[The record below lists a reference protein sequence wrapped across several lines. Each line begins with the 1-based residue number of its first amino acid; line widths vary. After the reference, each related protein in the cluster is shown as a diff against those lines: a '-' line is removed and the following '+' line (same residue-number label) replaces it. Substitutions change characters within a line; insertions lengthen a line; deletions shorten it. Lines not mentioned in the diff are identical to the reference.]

1 MITVFSL
8 NWSYFDGE
16 FSANFVHAFR
26 RHWFTSWSFT
36 HAHLPL
42 VSSLILASSGL
53 KVLVVEGESSS
64 GVRWYYGGSLSVAL
78 LSMTI
83 IGALHRSLDA
93 AGSSLLTREVR
104 IVIRLAVVVAFAL
117 FPLLNISNI
126 SFLGL
131 YTVVAFALFPL
142 LNISNISF
150 LGLYTAVST
159 ALVIVECYGRLK
171 YEVVSG
177 PPVDMD
183 EPVEFVDNVRD
194 AEEEA
199 IVNPT

>member
-1 MITVFSL
+1 MASVF
-8 NWSYFDGE
+8 
-16 FSANFVHAFR
+16 AAFKPNADEVCR
-26 RHWFTSWSFT
+26 
-36 HAHLPL
+36 
-42 VSSLILASSGL
+42 
-53 KVLVVEGESSS
+53 
-64 GVRWYYGGSLSVAL
+64 YYGGSLSVAL

-131 YTVVAFALFPL
+131 YT
-142 LNISNISF
+142 
-150 LGLYTAVST
+150 AVST

-177 PPVDMD
+177 PPVDTH